1 MMQWNI
7 LLDILRKKL
16 IGKFFKLFMMYCY
29 IMEGKSDVNPLS
41 TEGDDHSSKSPQ
53 VDFELILDGKWHLE
67 KRIKGYVGEG
77 DETKVT
83 SSSIC
88 VPFPEDMQRAAK
100 DMQMILS
107 YPNVIGSLA
116 GQEFLVWLIVGTGNS
131 FNPITGENITF
142 LRCIGKKVKSLLK
155 RSGIDCMS
163 SLKMGKT
170 KGGVH
175 LDVLTRQKT
184 GPQKSIVKKRYRVSV
199 HAERCWK
206 PKKGKYNIFLSDEN
220 IDVDVIEE

>member
-1 MMQWNI
+1 M
-7 LLDILRKKL
+7 D
-16 IGKFFKLFMMYCY
+16 KFFKLFMMYCY
-29 IMEGKSDVNPLS
+29 LMEDKSKSGIRLS
-41 TEGDDHSSKSPQ
+41 TEGDEHSSKSPQ
-53 VDFELILDGKWHLE
+53 INFRLNFVDKWHLE
-67 KRIKGYVGEG
+67 KIIVGYGRDGE
-77 DETKVT
+77 VIAQAT

-88 VPFPEDMQRAAK
+88 LPFPEDMQRTTAK
-100 DMQMILS
+100 DVQMCLHYPYIYGS
-107 YPNVIGSLA
+107 YAS
-116 GQEFLVWLIVGTGNS
+116 QKFLVWLIVGTGNS
-131 FNPITGENITF
+131 FDSITEDNITF

-155 RSGIDCMS
+155 RSGIDCMMS